1 MVILADLAAPG
12 HCLAAAGLRVGI
24 VMATRHPGV
33 WRWRVGPCDRAQK
46 INATTCPIGR
56 RQTLGDGLSLPLHQR
71 SVSYLSAG
79 DVRVRLIAKG
89 GVEPPGGMAGREAI
103 VQLLGLRSYGPILGA
118 RLTEGT
124 RAKGQVHRRRQACYE
139 PVAAAAVHGGAGEQ
153 QLVHEGV
160 LLQGK
165 ALRCL
170 AQQGGQELQVGQ
182 AGLRGVL
189 PPAPKGGG
197 ELRFAPA
204 DQAGDEVRPGGAEGG
219 LIRAGQTPIQAG
231 AEQCRTLRQLQKIKR
246 VAGVVLMP
254 SDVCD

>member
-1 MVILADLAAPG
+1 VE
-12 HCLAAAGLRVGI
+12 
-24 VMATRHPGV
+24 
-33 WRWRVGPCDRAQK
+33 PCDGAQE

-56 RQTLGDGLSLPLHQR
+56 RQTLGDGTSVFLHQR
-71 SVSYLSAG
+71 SVSFLSAG
-79 DVRVRLIAKG
+79 DVRVRIIAKG
-89 GVEPPGGMAGREAI
+89 GVEPPGGMAGREAS

-124 RAKGQVHRRRQACYE
+124 RAKGPAYRRRKACHE
-139 PVAAAAVHGGAGEQ
+139 PVAAGAVHGGVSEQ
-153 QLVHEGV
+153 QLAHEGV
-160 LLQGK
+160 LLQRK

-170 AQQGGQELQVGQ
+170 GQQGGQQLQVGQ
-182 AGLRGVL
+182 AGRRGVL

-204 DQAGDEVRPGGAEGG
+204 EQAGDEVRPGGAEVG
-219 LIRAGQTPIQAG
+219 LIRAGQVPIQAG
-231 AEQCRTLRQLQKIKR
+231 AEQCRTLRQLQKIKG